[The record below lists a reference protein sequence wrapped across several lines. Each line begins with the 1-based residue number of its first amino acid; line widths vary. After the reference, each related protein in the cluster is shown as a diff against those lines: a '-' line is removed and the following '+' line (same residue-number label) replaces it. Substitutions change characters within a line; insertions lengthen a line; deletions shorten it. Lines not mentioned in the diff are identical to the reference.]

1 MYFFG
6 RFSLPVHPLIDLID
20 FKSIEAETETSS
32 YLCPG
37 GPQACSRGRQWKGES
52 SSWRAFHCRL
62 SFFCDGTKNKVVLKL
77 SKIFRENMSPAVI
90 FFMVSEQK
98 WLQGV
103 IMAIWSKILR
113 KPSRSFSNTHPRG
126 TC

>member
-20 FKSIEAETETSS
+20 FKSIEAGTETSS
-32 YLCPG
+32 YSCPG

-52 SSWRAFHCRL
+52 SSWRAFHCSL
-62 SFFCDGTKNKVVLKL
+62 SFSAMEQKTMLHSKL

>member
-1 MYFFG
+1 MG
-6 RFSLPVHPLIDLID
+6 PPMEGGELLMERLSLP
-20 FKSIEAETETSS
+20 SE
-32 YLCPG
+32 
-37 GPQACSRGRQWKGES
+37 
-52 SSWRAFHCRL
+52 
-62 SFFCDGTKNKVVLKL
+62 FFCDGTKNNVALKL